1 MVIVMKAGAEQ
12 QSIDAVIAQIKAR
25 NYTPHPIQG
34 TERTVIAAIG
44 DERGKHELQQLESM
58 RGVDKVVPILEP
70 YKLSSSEIRP
80 GERTK
85 IQIGDA
91 EIGGDTLIL
100 MAGPCSVES
109 REQILESAEIVKESG
124 AQILR
129 GGAFKP
135 RTSPYSFQGLGEE
148 GLQYLAEARDKT
160 GLLIITELMDSHD
173 LRLVEQYTDIIQIG
187 ARNMQN
193 YGLLSRLSETKKPVM
208 LKRGMMSEVNELL
221 LSAEYILSEGNYN
234 VILCERGIR
243 TFETATRN
251 TFDLNAIP
259 VIKKMSHLPII
270 ADPSHGTGHWEYVN
284 PMAKAAVAAGADGLM
299 IEVHPD
305 PENALSD
312 GAQSLRPDK
321 FRQLVAELKPFIE
334 ASGRTF

>member
-12 QSIDAVIAQIKAR
+12 QSIDAVIAQITAL

-85 IQIGDA
+85 IQIGDV

-321 FRQLVAELKPFIE
+321 FRQLVSELKPFIE
-334 ASGRTF
+334 ASGRAF

>member
-85 IQIGDA
+85 IQIGDV
-91 EIGGDTLIL
+91 EIGGDSLVL

-259 VIKKMSHLPII
+259 VIKKMSHL
-270 ADPSHGTGHWEYVN
+270 HGTGHWEYVN

>member
-12 QSIDAVIAQIKAR
+12 QSIDAVIDQVTAL

-70 YKLSSSEIRP
+70 HKLSSSEIRP

-85 IQIGDA
+85 IQIGDV

-321 FRQLVAELKPFIE
+321 FRQLVSELKPFIE
-334 ASGRTF
+334 ASERIF

>member
-1 MVIVMKAGAEQ
+1 M
-12 QSIDAVIAQIKAR
+12 
-25 NYTPHPIQG
+25 
-34 TERTVIAAIG
+34 
-44 DERGKHELQQLESM
+44 
-58 RGVDKVVPILEP
+58 
-70 YKLSSSEIRP
+70 
-80 GERTK
+80 
-85 IQIGDA
+85 
-91 EIGGDTLIL
+91 
-100 MAGPCSVES
+100 
-109 REQILESAEIVKESG
+109 
-124 AQILR
+124 
-129 GGAFKP
+129 
-135 RTSPYSFQGLGEE
+135 
-148 GLQYLAEARDKT
+148 QYLAEARDKT

-208 LKRGMMSEVNELL
+208 LKRGMMSEINELL

-259 VIKKMSHLPII
+259 VIKKMSHLPIF

-284 PMAKAAVAAGADGLM
+284 PMAKAAIAAGADGLM

-321 FRQLVAELKPFIE
+321 FRQLVSELKPFIQ

>member
-1 MVIVMKAGAEQ
+1 M
-12 QSIDAVIAQIKAR
+12 
-25 NYTPHPIQG
+25 
-34 TERTVIAAIG
+34 
-44 DERGKHELQQLESM
+44 
-58 RGVDKVVPILEP
+58 PILEP
-70 YKLSSSEIRP
+70 YKLSGREVTS

-85 IQIGDA
+85 VRIGDV
-91 EIGGDTLIL
+91 EISGDELIL

-135 RTSPYSFQGLGEE
+135 RTSPYSFQGLGEA

-160 GLLIITELMDSHD
+160 GLLIITELMDNQD
-173 LRLVEQYTDIIQIG
+173 LQLVEQYTDIIQIG

-193 YGLLSRLSETKKPVM
+193 YGLLSRLRETKKPVM
-208 LKRGMMSEVNELL
+208 LKRGMMSKVNELL

-299 IEVHPD
+299 IEVHPQ
-305 PENALSD
+305 PEKTLSD

-321 FRQLVAELKPFIE
+321 FLQLVKELKPFIE
-334 ASGRTF
+334 ASGWTF

>member
-1 MVIVMKAGAEQ
+1 MVIVMKAGSEQ
-12 QSIDAVIAQIKAR
+12 GHIDAVIAQIR
-25 NYTPHPIQG
+25 EFNYTPHPIQG

-44 DERGKHELQQLESM
+44 DERGKHELQQLDSM

-85 IQIGDA
+85 IQIGDV

-109 REQILESAEIVKESG
+109 RAQILESAEIVKESG

-208 LKRGMMSEVNELL
+208 LKRGMMSEINELL

-321 FRQLVAELKPFIE
+321 FRQLVKELKPFIE

>member
-12 QSIDAVIAQIKAR
+12 GHIDAVIAQIKAR

-85 IQIGDA
+85 IQIGDV
-91 EIGGDTLIL
+91 EIGGDSLVL

-321 FRQLVAELKPFIE
+321 FRQLVQELKPFIE

>member
-12 QSIDAVIAQIKAR
+12 QSIDAVIAQITAL

-85 IQIGDA
+85 IQIGDV
-91 EIGGDTLIL
+91 EIGGDTLVL

-208 LKRGMMSEVNELL
+208 LKRGMMSEINELL

-284 PMAKAAVAAGADGLM
+284 PMAKAAVAAGADGL
-299 IEVHPD
+299 D
-305 PENALSD
+305 D
-312 GAQSLRPDK
+312 
-321 FRQLVAELKPFIE
+321 
-334 ASGRTF
+334 

>member
-12 QSIDAVIAQIKAR
+12 QSIDAVIAQVTAL

-34 TERTVIAAIG
+34 TERTLIAAIG

-85 IQIGDA
+85 IQIGDV

-173 LRLVEQYTDIIQIG
+173 LQLVEQYTDIIQIG

-193 YGLLSRLSETKKPVM
+193 YGLLLRLIETKKPVM
-208 LKRGMMSEVNELL
+208 LKRGMMSEINELL

-259 VIKKMSHLPII
+259 AIKKMSHLPII

-321 FRQLVAELKPFIE
+321 FRKLVKELKPFIK

>member
-12 QSIDAVIAQIKAR
+12 GHIDAVIAQIKAR

-85 IQIGDA
+85 IQIGDV
-91 EIGGDTLIL
+91 EIGGDALVL

-321 FRQLVAELKPFIE
+321 FRQLVQELKPFIE

>member
-1 MVIVMKAGAEQ
+1 MVIVMQAGANQ
-12 QSIDAVIAQIKAR
+12 LYIDAVIAKVKDLG
-25 NYTPHPIQG
+25 YTPHPICG
-34 TERTVIAAIG
+34 TERTVVAAIG
-44 DERGKHELQQLESM
+44 DERGKYELQRLESM
-58 RGVDKVVPILEP
+58 QGVEKVVPILEA
-70 YKLSSSEIRP
+70 YKLSGREYRSV
-80 GERTK
+80 ERTVVRV
-85 IQIGDA
+85 GDV
-91 EIGGDTLIL
+91 EIGGNRLVL

-109 REQILESAEIVKESG
+109 REQILETAEVVKESG

-148 GLQYLAEARDKT
+148 GLGYLAEARDKT
-160 GLLIITELMDSHD
+160 GLLIITELMDSQD
-173 LRLVEQYTDIIQIG
+173 LKLVEQYTDIIQIG

-193 YGLLSRLSETKKPVM
+193 YGLLSRLRETKKPVM
-208 LKRGMMSEVNELL
+208 LKRRMMSKIDELL
-221 LSAEYILSEGNYN
+221 LSAEYILSSGNYN

-299 IEVHPD
+299 IEVHPH
-305 PENALSD
+305 PEQALSD

-321 FRQLVAELKPFIE
+321 FLKLVAELKPFIE

>member
-70 YKLSSSEIRP
+70 YKLSSSEIRA

-85 IQIGDA
+85 IQIGDV
-91 EIGGDTLIL
+91 EIGGDALVL

-173 LRLVEQYTDIIQIG
+173 LQLVEQYTDIIQIG

-299 IEVHPD
+299 IELHPD

-321 FRQLVAELKPFIE
+321 FRQLVKELKPFIE

>member
-1 MVIVMKAGAEQ
+1 MVIVMKAGAGQ
-12 QSIDAVIAQIKAR
+12 QDIDAVIARIRAF
-25 NYTPHPIQG
+25 NYQPHPIQG

-44 DERGKHELQQLESM
+44 DERGKHELQQLVSM
-58 RGVDKVVPILEP
+58 RGVDRVVPILEP
-70 YKLSSSEIRP
+70 YKLSGSEIRS

-85 IQIGDA
+85 IQVGDV
-91 EIGGDTLIL
+91 EIGGDALIL

-148 GLQYLAEARDKT
+148 GLEYLAEARDKT

-208 LKRGMMSEVNELL
+208 LKRGMMSEINELL
-221 LSAEYILSEGNYN
+221 LSAEYILSEGNYS

-321 FRQLVAELKPFIE
+321 FRELVTELKPFIK
-334 ASGRTF
+334 ASGRIF

>member
-12 QSIDAVIAQIKAR
+12 QSIDAVIAQVTAL

-34 TERTVIAAIG
+34 TERTLIAAIG

-85 IQIGDA
+85 IQIGDV

-173 LRLVEQYTDIIQIG
+173 LQLVEQYTDIIQIG

-193 YGLLSRLSETKKPVM
+193 YGLLLRLSETKKPVM
-208 LKRGMMSEVNELL
+208 LKRGMMSEINELL

-259 VIKKMSHLPII
+259 AIKKMSHLPII

-321 FRQLVAELKPFIE
+321 FRQLVKELKPFIK

>member
-1 MVIVMKAGAEQ
+1 M
-12 QSIDAVIAQIKAR
+12 
-25 NYTPHPIQG
+25 P
-34 TERTVIAAIG
+34 
-44 DERGKHELQQLESM
+44 
-58 RGVDKVVPILEP
+58 GVDKVVPILEP
-70 YKLSSSEIRP
+70 YKLSSSEIRQ

-85 IQIGDA
+85 IQIGDV
-91 EIGGDTLIL
+91 EIGGDALIL

-109 REQILESAEIVKESG
+109 REQILESAEIVKEAG

-160 GLLIITELMDSHD
+160 GLLVITELMDSHD

-208 LKRGMMSEVNELL
+208 LKRGMMSEINELL

-299 IEVHPD
+299 IEVHPH
-305 PENALSD
+305 PETALSD
-312 GAQSLRPDK
+312 GAQSLSPDK
-321 FRQLVAELKPFIE
+321 FRQLVTELKPFIE
-334 ASGRTF
+334 ASGRAF

>member
-1 MVIVMKAGAEQ
+1 MVIVMSAEAEQ
-12 QSIDAVIAQIKAR
+12 KYIDAVIARIEELG
-25 NYTPHPIQG
+25 YTPHPIQG

-44 DERGKHELQQLESM
+44 DERGKYELQQLESM
-58 RGVDKVVPILEP
+58 HAVDKVVPILEP
-70 YKLSSSEIRP
+70 YKLSGREYRSERSVIR
-80 GERTK
+80 
-85 IQIGDA
+85 IGNL
-91 EIGGDTLIL
+91 EIGGDRLIL

-109 REQILESAEIVKESG
+109 REQILEAAETVKESG

-148 GLQYLAEARDKT
+148 GLEYLAEARDKT
-160 GLLIITELMDSHD
+160 GLLIITELLDSYD
-173 LRLVEQYTDIIQIG
+173 LQLVEKYTDIIQIG

-193 YGLLSRLSETKKPVM
+193 YGLLSRLRKTKKPVM
-208 LKRGMMSEVNELL
+208 IKRGMMSKVDELL
-221 LSAEYILSEGNYN
+221 LSAEYVLSRGNYN
-234 VILCERGIR
+234 VLLCERGIR

-270 ADPSHGTGHWEYVN
+270 ADPSHGTGDSEFVP

-299 IEVHPD
+299 IEMHPNPD
-305 PENALSD
+305 KALSD
-312 GAQSLRPDK
+312 GAQSLSPNT
-321 FRQLVAELKPFIE
+321 FLQLVDELQPFIE
-334 ASGRTF
+334 ASGRGF

>member
-12 QSIDAVIAQIKAR
+12 QYIDAVIAQIKAL

-85 IQIGDA
+85 IQVGEV

-109 REQILESAEIVKESG
+109 REQILESAEIVKEAG

-148 GLQYLAEARDKT
+148 GLQHLAEARDKT

-193 YGLLSRLSETKKPVM
+193 YGLLSRLSETRKPVM

-243 TFETATRN
+243 TFETVTRN

-321 FRQLVAELKPFIE
+321 FRRLVKELQPFIE
-334 ASGRTF
+334 ASGRIF

>member
-12 QSIDAVIAQIKAR
+12 GHIDAVIAQIKAR

-85 IQIGDA
+85 IQIGDV
-91 EIGGDTLIL
+91 EIGGDSLVL